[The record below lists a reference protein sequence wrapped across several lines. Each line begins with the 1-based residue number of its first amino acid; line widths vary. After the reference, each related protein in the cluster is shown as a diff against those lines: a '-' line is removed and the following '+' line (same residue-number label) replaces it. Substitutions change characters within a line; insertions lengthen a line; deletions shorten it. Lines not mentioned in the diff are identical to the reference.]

1 MLVLQKP
8 QRRAILILAFA
19 AAVMSI
25 LAWIARNDPT
35 INFLLRDPRAE
46 WIVFPVA
53 IDAQAH
59 GSASFDATFRR
70 EFGITDSGVIIATI
84 SLEHAMLVRHFSRGD
99 AGSELLANRDT
110 VALCECE
117 LRDNVDTFHSSNL
130 DR

>member
-35 INFLLRDPRAE
+35 INFLLRDPHAE
-46 WIVFPVA
+46 WIAFPIA

-70 EFGITDSGVIIATI
+70 EFVLNSQPPTARLGIR
-84 SLEHAMLVRHFSRGD
+84 AMRR
-99 AGSELLANRDT
+99 
-110 VALCECE
+110 
-117 LRDNVDTFHSSNL
+117 
-130 DR
+130 